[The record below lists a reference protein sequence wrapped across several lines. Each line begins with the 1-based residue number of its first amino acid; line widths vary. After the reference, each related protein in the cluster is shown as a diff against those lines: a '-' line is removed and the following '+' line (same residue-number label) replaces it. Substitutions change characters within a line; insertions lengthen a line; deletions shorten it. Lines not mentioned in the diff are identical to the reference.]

1 MKLWALLRKEWW
13 HLARDYRTLLV
24 LFILP
29 LLQLILLGYAM
40 ETEPKQILLV
50 IHDFDRT
57 SLSRTLVDR
66 LSGNPLFLVRRS
78 ELPASELFARREA
91 EAVLTL
97 LPGTT
102 RSLIRGGDILPHLAV
117 DASDPQRAQT
127 VAAYILHAISA
138 VLASIPSSSIS
149 ATPVFLYNPTRESA
163 FFFVPGITALLIL
176 MASALLSSLTI
187 TREKESGTF
196 TLLRLSHLSPAEV
209 IGGKLIPYFL
219 LAGILSL
226 VVLAAGMLL
235 FGVPLKGNAFLLVG
249 VLLLYTLTGISMG
262 ILVSSVAPTQQSA
275 MLMSL
280 LITLFPTLLLSGFI
294 FPLESMPLVLRMIG
308 HALPATYFLQCLRG
322 IMLKGNTVSQLI
334 PQLSALGGFTLFF
347 LFVGTVRAK
356 TLMELSS

>member
-1 MKLWALLRKEWW
+1 MRLWALLRKEWW
-13 HLARDYRTLLV
+13 HLSRDYRTLLV

-57 SLSRTLVDR
+57 FLTRALVDR
-66 LSGNPLFLVRRS
+66 LSGTPLFVVKRS
-78 ELPASELFARREA
+78 ELPASEIFARREA

-102 RSLIRGGDILPHLAV
+102 RSLIRGGGVLPHLAV

-127 VAAYILHAISA
+127 VAAYILHA
-138 VLASIPSSSIS
+138 LSSSLPS
-149 ATPVFLYNPTRESA
+149 LPSPVAATPIFLYNPTRESA

-196 TLLRLSHLSPAEV
+196 TLLRLSRLSAV
-209 IGGKLIPYFL
+209 DVVGGKLIPYFI
-219 LAGILSL
+219 LAGLLSL
-226 VVLAAGMLL
+226 VVLVAGMLL
-235 FGVPLKGNAFLLVG
+235 FGVPLKGNALLLVG

-262 ILVSSVAPTQQSA
+262 ILISSVAPTQQSA
-275 MLMSL
+275 MLASL

-294 FPLESMPLVLRMIG
+294 FPLESMPLVLRVIG

-347 LFVGTVRAK
+347 LLVGTVRAK
-356 TLMELSS
+356 TLMELSP